1 MVTAALNKIT
11 SKNAPRVMTSVLD
24 VVKSG
29 NITGSEVAGAVMIK
43 GATDKSFMPLY
54 VDLLFRLCEID
65 DAVEVEITAFVD
77 RMLGRDERM
86 QPRVLLTLH
95 AVAKSMAGISADAY
109 DGFCAALKAKATL
122 LGQHNLALFILA
134 GKPESK
140 YAVSDVVMDVLD
152 NVLSTPTDAMDAME
166 KERISGGTGDRVCD
180 AALDIALDML
190 LQVLPISQAPV
201 AVALGTRIKERFTH
215 VKMMSYSPK
224 SRFKVKD
231 VIEWKGSQR
240 RL

>member
-1 MVTAALNKIT
+1 
-11 SKNAPRVMTSVLD
+11 
-24 VVKSG
+24 
-29 NITGSEVAGAVMIK
+29 
-43 GATDKSFMPLY
+43 MPLY

-140 YAVSDVVMDVLD
+140 YAVAVSDVVMDVLD
-152 NVLSTPTDAMDAME
+152 NVLSTPTDAME

-201 AVALGTRIKERFTH
+201 AVALGTRIKERFTR

-231 VIEWKGSQR
+231 VIEWNENIKR
-240 RL
+240 M